1 MLTKNVLSK
10 KAIVFYVIAGIFF
23 ALSIAFIF
31 GWSRDV
37 FGFNLDKIV
46 TGLVLLVGGCFL
58 LVPPFMKKKDG
69 FKWLIFGE
77 LLIITAVS
85 IVGFILPEFMT
96 ELEQNVGAASMWIGI
111 ILIIHALVHLFMD
124 RFSDQSMKHWLFAL
138 YLFILAIGA
147 FIIDSKSVNVDL
159 IIKIVVIALFA
170 VLAIC
175 FVYLAYKQPKVEKE
189 VKEKELKIEDQNEK

>member
-1 MLTKNVLSK
+1 
-10 KAIVFYVIAGIFF
+10 
-23 ALSIAFIF
+23 
-31 GWSRDV
+31 
-37 FGFNLDKIV
+37 
-46 TGLVLLVGGCFL
+46 
-58 LVPPFMKKKDG
+58 
-69 FKWLIFGE
+69 LIFGE

-85 IVGFILPEFMT
+85 IVGFILPEFMA

-124 RFSDQSMKHWLFAL
+124 RFSDQSMKHWLFAF
-138 YLFILAIGA
+138 YLFLLVIGA
-147 FIIDSKSVNVDL
+147 FIIDSKSINVDL

-189 VKEKELKIEDQNEK
+189 VKEKEPKKEDQNEK